1 MCRQQTITTQS
12 AQETKKTMKKRLFNS
27 FGGRMAALVACGLL
41 ISLSAPADV
50 ILFDQTFDAPFG
62 PSQGFAFGYFGGD
75 INSSTYGVVTNA
87 GTAGTSALV
96 LSNTAAAL
104 GNGYGYAAAVY
115 QETAVTGNTNANP
128 AAYTLS
134 FDARTSVA
142 NANGLEVRVI
152 DGNGNTL
159 DTAPNPPGY
168 GNDRTLATTNIHF
181 SLNLGD
187 SSAFQTDTGFNPT
200 TALWQILFQNNAG
213 GGGNPP
219 AWNVDIDNIQVTMA
233 GTAPPP
239 PPVTMYPP
247 VNVLPG
253 LNLYAGTE
261 VNFFYDRDDVMS
273 VQSSGLG
280 WVGRATAIN
289 PVSYSF
295 TVNSAPNSPQA
306 SFQMYLVPNLAANN
320 SPDWFASADVV
331 TSLTGNST
339 SAALQFGYKVNEA
352 AGNSM
357 QLGNAPYTNAPGSWN
372 GVTSPYYESGALGS
386 VTNTTGIV
394 GTWTV
399 KFTSDTN
406 VTLIAPDGGSTNLVI
421 PPYNASYLAE
431 STSFNIYLSMQP
443 EAQAAINQSFCYA
456 NFAVTG
462 VVNPFSDNFLAD
474 ATLNTNIWNS
484 SVAISPADV
493 FVSHGH
499 QKLVTWS
506 KPATGYSLQGAGPI
520 TGPWADLTQGPNPT
534 LFGLFG
540 QVVSSNELPAGNT
553 AFLRL
558 IHRTFT
564 QLQVLFAGQ
573 TNAPGTLLGYVGSP
587 TPTSVTGDSG
597 LATVTINAVDPT
609 FHIVS
614 GISDSI
620 SFSAT
625 SDPDNTTLPTPPTF
639 LVNGTLTTTVVIQQT
654 GSFTVTVADTT
665 STNIASGTTPVPITV
680 NP

>member
-1 MCRQQTITTQS
+1 
-12 AQETKKTMKKRLFNS
+12 
-27 FGGRMAALVACGLL
+27 MAALVATGLL
-41 ISLSAPADV
+41 ISLSASADV
-50 ILFDQTFDAPFG
+50 ILFDQTFDVPFG
-62 PSQGFAFGYFGGD
+62 PTQGFAYGYSGGD
-75 INSSTYGVVTNA
+75 INSSTYGVATNA

-96 LSNTAAAL
+96 MTNTAAAL
-104 GNGYGYAAAVY
+104 GNGYGYAAVVY

-152 DGNGNTL
+152 DGNGHTL

-168 GNDRTLATTNIHF
+168 GNDRALSTTNIHF
-181 SLNLGD
+181 TLNLGNT
-187 SSAFQTDTGFNPT
+187 SVFQTDTGFIPT
-200 TALWQILFQNNAG
+200 TAVWQILFQNNAG
-213 GGGNPP
+213 GGGNPA
-219 AWNVDIDNIQVTMA
+219 AWNIDIDNIEVTMS

-239 PPVTMYPP
+239 PLVTMYPP
-247 VNVLPG
+247 VNVSPG

-320 SPDWFASADVV
+320 SPDWFASACVE
-331 TSLTGNST
+331 TFLTGNST
-339 SAALQFGYKVNEA
+339 TAALRFGYKVNEA

-357 QLGNAPYTNAPGSWN
+357 LLGNAPYTNAPGSWN
-372 GVTSPYYESGALGS
+372 GVASPYYESGSLGA
-386 VTNTTGIV
+386 VTSTTGII

-406 VTLIAPDGGSTNLVI
+406 VTLIAPDGSSTNLIV
-421 PPYNASYLAE
+421 PPYNTQYLAE

-443 EAQAAINQSFCYA
+443 GAQAAMNQSFSYA

-462 VVNPFSDNFLAD
+462 VVNPFSDNFLVD

-484 SVAISPADV
+484 SVALDPADV

-506 KPATGYSLQGAGPI
+506 KPATGYSLQGAGLI
-520 TGPWADLTQGPNPT
+520 TGPWADLTQGPNPV

-540 QVVSSNELPAGNT
+540 QLVSSNELPAGNT
-553 AFLRL
+553 AFFRL
-558 IHRTFT
+558 VHRTFT
-564 QLQVLFAGQ
+564 QLQVLYTGQ

-587 TPTSVTGDSG
+587 TPTSLTANSG
-597 LATVTINAVDPT
+597 LANVTINAVDST
-609 FHIVS
+609 FHIIPGV
-614 GISDSI
+614 SDSV
-620 SFSAT
+620 AVT
-625 SDPDNTTLPTPPTF
+625 CSDPGATLPSPAP
-639 LVNGTLTTTVVIQQT
+639 LVNGTLTTAVLFSQT
-654 GSFTVTVADTT
+654 GSFTVTAADTT
-665 STNIASGTTPVPITV
+665 STNITSGTTPVPITV
-680 NP
+680 NN